1 MRFFAADFPAPA
13 DCRAAGAAEVQAE
26 IVRERKTF
34 IEGDPAR
41 NIPGAVANGVPADVA
56 ADIYDEILDFA
67 NYAFNKAH
75 AVSYAIVAYQTAY
88 LKYYYPCQYM
98 AALITS
104 VLDKTDKLAEY
115 IAECRELGIRLL
127 PPDINRSEDGFTI
140 DGEDIRFGLAAVK
153 NIGRGFIR
161 GVIGERAQGGPFTSL
176 YDFCERLYGPDLNKR
191 AVECLI
197 KSGAF
202 DSLGAKR
209 SQLLEVYQ
217 PVMDAIAD
225 DRRSNLEGQ
234 FDLFG
239 GGGES
244 RRELPLPDMDEYSR
258 TELMKMEKEGTGLY
272 LSGHPMADYRE
283 VSKRLRA
290 APIGAILASFDQEA
304 EEKGRYADG
313 QTVIVTGIVSA
324 VKTKTTK
331 NNSLM
336 AYVTVEDETGSIES
350 LVFQRT
356 LDEWA
361 SGIAE
366 GTPVLLQGRISVRD
380 EKAPQIV
387 ASALRLLTQDVQAP
401 PPAYDRAPRREERP
415 APPPPPPPEAA
426 PRGKTLYLRFPNQ
439 AHPAYEHLKLV
450 LLMFPGQEK
459 CVVYFA
465 DTKKQLSTRC
475 VIHPALIA
483 EMQEWLGA
491 ENVVVK

>member
-1 MRFFAADFPAPA
+1 
-13 DCRAAGAAEVQAE
+13 
-26 IVRERKTF
+26 
-34 IEGDPAR
+34 
-41 NIPGAVANGVPADVA
+41 VA

-225 DRRSNLEGQ
+225 DRCSNLEGQ

-239 GGGES
+239 GGEES
-244 RRELPLPDMDEYSR
+244 RRELPMPERDEYSK
-258 TELMKMEKEGTGLY
+258 TELMKMEKEVTGLY
-272 LSGHPMADYRE
+272 LSGHPMEDYRE

-304 EEKGRYADG
+304 EENGRYADG
-313 QTVIVTGIVSA
+313 QTVNVTGIVSA

-387 ASALRLLTQDVQAP
+387 ASALHLLTQDMQAP

-415 APPPPPPPEAA
+415 VPPPPPAPEAA
-426 PRGKTLYLRFPNQ
+426 PRGKTLYLRFPTQ